1 MKNKEFS
8 LINSPL
14 FLFVSKFTIGLI
26 LLSIF
31 IDFIISDISG
41 QLMGQKE
48 LIKRDLSE
56 ISLKIK
62 NEKTKLYILSF
73 IQNPRVLYLSS
84 EISEKEGSIEG
95 AIRDMEVAIGLL
107 ELHNADKN
115 IMKKYHDRLAKLSEL
130 KTTK

>member
-1 MKNKEFS
+1 MTNKKSS

-14 FLFVSKFTIGLI
+14 FLFASKFTIGLI

-41 QLMGQKE
+41 QLMVQKE
-48 LIKRDLSE
+48 VLKRELSE
-56 ISLKIK
+56 STLKIR
-62 NEKTKLYILSF
+62 NEKTKLYMLSF
-73 IQNPRVLYLSS
+73 VQNPRVLYLTS

-115 IMKKYHDRLAKLSEL
+115 IMKKYHDRLAKLGEL
-130 KTTK
+130 KITK